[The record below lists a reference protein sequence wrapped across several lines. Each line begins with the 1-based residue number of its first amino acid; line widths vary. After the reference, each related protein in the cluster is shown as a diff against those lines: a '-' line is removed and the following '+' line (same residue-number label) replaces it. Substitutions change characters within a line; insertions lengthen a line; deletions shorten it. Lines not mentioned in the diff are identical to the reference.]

1 MNYNC
6 DPGQG
11 NYNTQKSFKIRLGK
25 KSVVICS
32 RVLLFFGI
40 SEKAHFTRFHLLKNR
55 KFALLY
61 TCSCNVRATW
71 RHLRYYVVNVVNV
84 YSYYLRRFPKN
95 LRNFNSFYF
104 KKFFSFLQTQCFTAF
119 SENPQKNCIRGQ
131 IDKNDTIVSR
141 IIATQGGFY

>member
-1 MNYNC
+1 MNYNR

-40 SEKAHFTRFHLLKNR
+40 SERAHFTRFQLQKNR
-55 KFALLY
+55 KHALLY
-61 TCSCNVRATW
+61 TCSCNVGVTW
-71 RHLRYYVVNVVNV
+71 RYLRYYVVNVVNV
-84 YSYYLRRFPKN
+84 YSYYLRLFLKN

-104 KKFFSFLQTQCFTAF
+104 KKSFGFLQTQRFSVF
-119 SENPQKNCIRGQ
+119 SESPQKNCIMGHF
-131 IDKNDTIVSR
+131 DKNDTIVSKL
-141 IIATQGGFY
+141 IATRGGFH